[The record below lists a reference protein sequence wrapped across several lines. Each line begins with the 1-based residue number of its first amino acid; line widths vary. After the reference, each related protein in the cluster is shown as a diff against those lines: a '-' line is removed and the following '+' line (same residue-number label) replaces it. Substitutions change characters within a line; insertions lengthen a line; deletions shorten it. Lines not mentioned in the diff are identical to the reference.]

1 MAMADET
8 PDAGNVTS
16 AESRVAAG
24 EGRDS
29 FARLETRGID
39 YIPDVERNSR
49 PANLAWTYFGSQFGY
64 AVFVLGGLL
73 PVFGLSWWASFWAI
87 ISGTLIGSLAVGSVG
102 LIGPKTGT
110 NSTVSSVASFGVRGR
125 YLGSIIAQFDN
136 LGFNV
141 IIIWSG
147 GLAII
152 ESMHRLFGTSDGTG
166 ALVIGMAIV
175 AIAMSVLGL
184 LGHATLIASFKFV
197 AITNVILMVIFIILT
212 HSHFHMHP
220 AGASYLLGTFWPTW
234 LLGVTIG
241 IVNPIS
247 YGVGVNDY
255 ARRIPRSAS
264 PRRIF
269 IALAGGLFAGNAL
282 AYLMG
287 AWTTLSFRS
296 VDTPLVTGFVQLSP
310 GWFLVPFIVLGFFGN
325 IVGGGL
331 DMYNATLDLHA
342 IFFKLSRAAN
352 AAIIT
357 VVTLIVTYFAVVVYD
372 AVTTVTSFATI
383 LSAVLGPW
391 IGILIVRHFELRGSY
406 AVLDLHAY
414 AGENRGV
421 YWFWNGIGARAVL
434 VWAISTAIGLLWSST
449 TLYTGPLATAT
460 KGIDLSFISAFCI
473 GSGLYYLSGRLG
485 ARSEAGRPA
494 VPSAL

>member
-1 MAMADET
+1 MADEAQG
-8 PDAGNVTS
+8 PGNFTS

-29 FARLETRGID
+29 IGQLETRGID
-39 YIPDVERNSR
+39 YIPAVERNSR
-49 PANLAWTYFGSQFGY
+49 PANLAWTYFGAQFGY
-64 AVFVLGGLL
+64 AVYVLGGLL
-73 PVFGLSWWASFWAI
+73 PLFGLGWWASFWAI
-87 ISGTLIGSLAVGSVG
+87 ISGTLIGSLAVGSVA

-152 ESMHRLFGTSDGTG
+152 GAMHRGFGTSTGTG
-166 ALVIGMAIV
+166 ALILGMAIV
-175 AIAMSVLGL
+175 AIAMSLLGL
-184 LGHATLIASFKFV
+184 LGHASLIASFKFV
-197 AITNVILMVIFIILT
+197 AITNVILMVVFIILT
-212 HSHFHMHP
+212 HSHFHTHP
-220 AGASYLLGTFWPTW
+220 AGASYLLGSFWSTW
-234 LLGVTIG
+234 LLGVTLG

-255 ARRIPRSAS
+255 ARRIPENAS
-264 PRRIF
+264 PRKIF
-269 IALAGGLFAGNAL
+269 VALAGGMFGGNAL

-287 AWTTLSFRS
+287 AWVTLSFS
-296 VDTPLVTGFVQLSP
+296 NVATPLVTGFVQLSP
-310 GWFLVPFIVLGFFGN
+310 GWFLAPFIILGFFGN

-342 IFFKLSRAAN
+342 IFFKLSRSAN
-352 AAIIT
+352 AGIIT
-357 VVTLIVTYFAVVVYD
+357 VVTFIVTYFAVVVYN
-372 AVTTVTSFATI
+372 AVTTVTSFATV

-406 AVLDLHAY
+406 HVLDLHAY
-414 AGENRGV
+414 ASQERGV
-421 YWFWNGIGARAVL
+421 YWYTGGFGMRAMG

-460 KGIDLSFISAFCI
+460 KGIDLSFISAFVI
-473 GSGLYYLSGRLG
+473 GSTLYFLTGKLG
-485 ARSEAGRPA
+485 ARAGADRPA
-494 VPSAL
+494 VPSAR